1 MSAVLEGR
9 ALSKRY
15 RGGDGSFALQ
25 DVDVDVQPGEIV
37 AIVGRNGAGKSTL
50 LKLAC
55 GVTTPTTG
63 TLHRAQRVAP
73 LIEVGAGFH
82 AELSGRE
89 NVGVNAR
96 LLGMSGRQVKRR
108 FDEIVEFA
116 GLGHVID
123 RPVKEYSSGMY
134 MRLGFAVAV
143 HTDPE
148 LLLVD
153 EVLAVGDLP
162 FQVKCLDRIREMR
175 DGGVGILFVSH
186 NLAAVADI
194 AARCLL
200 LEGGRLEC
208 AGQPNEVIAAY
219 HKALERPAPSSGGV
233 VDVDRGSPGLSLL
246 DVALVSPLTDETPVV
261 WQPSERAE
269 LRLRLRADVDVASM
283 MLGFQVNSELVG
295 ICQRWHP
302 PSSAV
307 GPMRK
312 GDVVELRLAL
322 TLALAAGGYSID
334 VAAATADFSRTLLNK
349 PSAVSFAVA
358 ARSSSR
364 GPIDLDPALTV
375 IAVQPVPLPS

>member
-1 MSAVLEGR
+1 MTLLLEGR

-25 DVDVDVQPGEIV
+25 DVDVDVHPGEVV

-55 GVTTPTTG
+55 GVTTPTSG
-63 TLHRAQRVAP
+63 TLRRAQRVAP

-89 NVGVNAR
+89 NVSVNAR

-108 FDEIVEFA
+108 FDEIVDFA
-116 GLGHVID
+116 ELGHVID

-162 FQVKCLDRIREMR
+162 FQVKCLDRIRAMR
-175 DGGVGILFVSH
+175 ADGVGILFVSH

-200 LEGGRLEC
+200 LEAGRLEC
-208 AGQPNEVIAAY
+208 EGPPPEVIAAY
-219 HKALERPAPSSGGV
+219 HKALERRVSTTDGARVTDVPA
-233 VDVDRGSPGLSLL
+233 GLSLL
-246 DVALVSPLTDETPVV
+246 DAALVSPLTGETPVV
-261 WQPSERAE
+261 WHPSDRAE
-269 LRLRLRADVDVASM
+269 LRLRLRADAEP
-283 MLGFQVNSELVG
+283 N
-295 ICQRWHP
+295 QRQSRLPLSRAGLH
-302 PSSAV
+302 
-307 GPMRK
+307 
-312 GDVVELRLAL
+312 GDR
-322 TLALAAGGYSID
+322 G
-334 VAAATADFSRTLLNK
+334 R
-349 PSAVSFAVA
+349 A
-358 ARSSSR
+358 AREEHLPR
-364 GPIDLDPALTV
+364 GGGALDHPAGDFEGTRHPN
-375 IAVQPVPLPS
+375 ARAR